1 MEILKQQYH
10 EANKTFD
17 QDLCTI
23 FYVDCNVATTRIL
36 LLVGRVLV
44 CFNFLVEIVKG
55 RNSEKERR
63 GDAINPKVWFNKL
76 VFPRRTPH
84 LGTAADII
92 IIIVSFV

>member
-1 MEILKQQYH
+1 MEILKQHYH

-23 FYVDCNVATTRIL
+23 FYVDCNIATARTTTTDRESSCL
-36 LLVGRVLV
+36 FQLS
-44 CFNFLVEIVKG
+44 CKF
-55 RNSEKERR
+55 RNREKERN
-63 GDAINPKVWFNKL
+63 AINPKVWFNKL